1 MARDFHRPKPL
12 GAMSE
17 INVTPLIDLAFAL
30 LIIFMITAP
39 LLQQT
44 IDIRVPVESA
54 RPQRTEP
61 VDPLMLSIDP
71 AGQFF
76 WGTEPVGDGDMKA
89 RLARVAA
96 SAAEPPVVQIRA
108 DSRLPYQRVVDL
120 LDLVKG
126 AGLSRISLET
136 RAR

>member
-1 MARDFHRPKPL
+1 MARNFHRRQPME
-12 GAMSE
+12 AVSQ

-44 IDIRVPVESA
+44 IDIRVPLESA
-54 RPQRTEP
+54 RAQQPDPVEP
-61 VDPLMLSIDP
+61 LLLSIDP
-71 AGQFF
+71 QGQFF
-76 WGTEPVGDGDMKA
+76 WGAEPVGDNEMRA
-89 RLARVAA
+89 RLALVADTD
-96 SAAEPPVVQIRA
+96 EPPVVQIRA
-108 DSRLPYQRVVDL
+108 DAALAYQRVVDL

-126 AGLSRISLET
+126 AGLARISLET

>member
-44 IDIRVPVESA
+44 IDIRLPVETA
-54 RPQRTEP
+54 RPQRAETVEP
-61 VDPLMLSIDP
+61 LLLTIDP
-71 AGQFF
+71 SGQFF
-76 WGTEPVGDGDMKA
+76 WGTEPVGDADMKA
-89 RLARVAA
+89 RLARAA
-96 SAAEPPVVQIRA
+96 AAAEPPVVQIRA
-108 DSRLPYQRVVDL
+108 DARLPYQRVVDL